1 MSDQGFSGN
10 PSTPFL
16 TTFSQGAQ
24 FANAPSP
31 IFAWDINQWLP
42 KACPRIALRVIRPSQ
57 NDRSPNQRTER
68 SAAASY
74 HRHALPRLQQHF
86 RLNPVKSSTS
96 NRRGSDRTRAAFECA
111 VPANY
116 LQEPPL
122 PLLGKEGESALRWG
136 GAYIALLAM
145 CATRRAGPLTHTW
158 QTPPRVRHPIPVCS
172 FSRGYRAK

>member
-57 NDRSPNQRTER
+57 KPVLRINAQKDPQRLHIIDTPCP
-68 SAAASY
+68 A
-74 HRHALPRLQQHF
+74 F
-86 RLNPVKSSTS
+86 N
-96 NRRGSDRTRAAFECA
+96 NISD
-111 VPANY
+111 
-116 LQEPPL
+116 
-122 PLLGKEGESALRWG
+122 
-136 GAYIALLAM
+136 
-145 CATRRAGPLTHTW
+145 
-158 QTPPRVRHPIPVCS
+158 
-172 FSRGYRAK
+172 